1 MSLERI
7 DKILSH
13 EGFGTRK
20 DVKRLLRFSSVTVN
34 GTQIT
39 APDFHCD
46 VDNDEICVDGKVLSL
61 QHNIYLMMNKPQDV
75 VCANKDGLHDT
86 VFSLLDE
93 QYKSG
98 FALEK
103 LHLIGRL
110 DIDTEGLLIF
120 TTDGKLTHKLISPK
134 SNCPKKY
141 FVRLSKSI
149 DEKEYAEYET
159 ELKKGIHIARED
171 NEDEADCLPAEIQ
184 FTEKN
189 DEVFLT
195 IVEGKY
201 HQVKRMFKALGN
213 CVEFLKR
220 VSINGLFLDENL
232 LPGQYRRMTDGEV
245 SLLIHNL

>member
-201 HQVKRMFKALGN
+201 NQVKRMFKALGN
-213 CVEFLKR
+213 CVVFLKR
-220 VSINGLFLDENL
+220 VSINELSLDKNL
-232 LPGQYRRMTDGEV
+232 LPGQYREMTDSEV

>member
-232 LPGQYRRMTDGEV
+232 LPGQYRRMTDSEV

>member
-39 APDFHCD
+39 ASDFHCD

-245 SLLIHNL
+245 SLLVHNL

>member
-1 MSLERI
+1 MSFERI

>member
-1 MSLERI
+1 MSFERI

-46 VDNDEICVDGKVLSL
+46 VDNDEICVDGKILSL
-61 QHNIYLMMNKPQDV
+61 QHNIYLMMNKPQNV

-93 QYKSG
+93 RYKFG

-245 SLLIHNL
+245 SLLVHNL

>member
-46 VDNDEICVDGKVLSL
+46 VDNDEICVDGNVLSL

-245 SLLIHNL
+245 SLLVHNL